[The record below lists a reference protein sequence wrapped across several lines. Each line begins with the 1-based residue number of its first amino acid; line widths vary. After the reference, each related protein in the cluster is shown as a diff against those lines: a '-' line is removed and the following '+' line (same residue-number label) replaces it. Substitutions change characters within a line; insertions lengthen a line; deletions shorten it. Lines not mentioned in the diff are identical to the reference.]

1 QPPQEN
7 ANVVMMS
14 AAVVPAAELKKK
26 MPLAKTL
33 STQRGAVAGGRLK
46 EEQPETSTQASQSP
60 QENANVVMMSAAVV
74 PAAGLRK
81 MMTLAKTPSAPRQMM
96 LCGVGCFCSRP
107 R

>member
-1 QPPQEN
+1 MAGGRLKLEQSETSTQSPQPPQEN
-7 ANVVMMS
+7 ANVVM
-14 AAVVPAAELKKK
+14 L
-26 MPLAKTL
+26 
-33 STQRGAVAGGRLK
+33 
-46 EEQPETSTQASQSP
+46 
-60 QENANVVMMSAAVV
+60 SAAVV